1 MEGLFDS
8 RGLRAGWNL
17 ALPYSLSSCASP
29 FIRNKLA
36 QEEAEGSN
44 PHCVIPAGVLA
55 ELPSPICSVE
65 LPSHS
70 KAWDLK
76 DLWGSSTALTSVLS
90 VRHPCFLLWAESDG
104 QIEQEL

>member
-1 MEGLFDS
+1 MEGLFDG

-17 ALPYSLSSCASP
+17 ALPYSLSYYASP

-36 QEEAEGSN
+36 QEEAEGSI
-44 PHCVIPAGVLA
+44 HHGVIPAGVLA

-76 DLWGSSTALTSVLS
+76 ALWGSSTALTNLCPLRPTS
-90 VRHPCFLLWAESDG
+90 LLPSLGGE
-104 QIEQEL
+104 